1 MHFISTCGWWY
12 KTRCLSVTMSAEKQ
26 NMKLYEICFWI
37 KTFWPAAQSLDFSRG
52 QDSGWRSRRGRCWG
66 STSPAPS
73 TRACACPRSETWP
86 AFILSS
92 GFVQNPVLSN
102 VFHLSVIWIM
112 KDIVEDFRLDITE
125 HRLQP
130 NHSKE
135 IIFKSRSSIFF
146 NNSIIHTSLYDNV
159 YLIISSTTS
168 QWSL

>member
-1 MHFISTCGWWY
+1 MRFVSGLKRSDLQHKVSIFHGGRTVDGVVGEVVVGVQHPQLFRLEHVLVPGL
-12 KTRCLSVTMSAEKQ
+12 KHGQL
-26 NMKLYEICFWI
+26 L
-37 KTFWPAAQSLDFSRG
+37 FS
-52 QDSGWRSRRGRCWG
+52 SR
-66 STSPAPS
+66 
-73 TRACACPRSETWP
+73 
-86 AFILSS
+86 
-92 GFVQNPVLSN
+92 FVQNPVLSN

-159 YLIISSTTS
+159 YLIISSRIIV
-168 QWSL
+168 LLPNEVFRILND